1 MLHTVHINF
10 HRSAVSICF
19 PNFRE
24 APCLTSKARRPE
36 SGHEHAPQLYW
47 TKSTGWKSWD
57 PCQGIWKLHDLR
69 TTLKDFQ
76 GIWNVFSRFWWAGS
90 TWVSGAEI
98 SHVPSVLLQFHGL
111 IGHECDTEIVCM
123 LYIAIFFVLKANSAK
138 SRWWDCLHALH
149 CMFIFCIKS
158 EFCEINMVLWHK
170 IVQLWHCKHVNTRT
184 LSTLLRTARFGQVKN
199 SPALNGQWHKLSN
212 LIDCGVKKSL
222 PKGTNFPSFWVPCA

>member
-123 LYIAIFFVLKANSAK
+123 LYIAAF
-138 SRWWDCLHALH
+138 
-149 CMFIFCIKS
+149 FCIKS
-158 EFCEINMVLWHK
+158 ELCEIKMVRLFA
-170 IVQLWHCKHVNTRT
+170 C
-184 LSTLLRTARFGQVKN
+184 STLHVYFLY
-199 SPALNGQWHKLSN
+199 
-212 LIDCGVKKSL
+212 
-222 PKGTNFPSFWVPCA
+222 

>member
-1 MLHTVHINF
+1 MFFQDPDELARPGFLALKSRTF
-10 HRSAVSICF
+10 HLCCSNSMGLLDMNVTQGLFAC
-19 PNFRE
+19 
-24 APCLTSKARRPE
+24 
-36 SGHEHAPQLYW
+36 
-47 TKSTGWKSWD
+47 ST
-57 PCQGIWKLHDLR
+57 
-69 TTLKDFQ
+69 
-76 GIWNVFSRFWWAGS
+76 
-90 TWVSGAEI
+90 
-98 SHVPSVLLQFHGL
+98 LQFFL
-111 IGHECDTEIVCM
+111 
-123 LYIAIFFVLKANSAK
+123 VLKANCAK